1 MIVTESAKAQ
11 FKEIGGIIRYSLY
24 GGGCSGL
31 IGKWE
36 TVDKIDNKIDVIVW
50 RACKPGTMG
59 GEAAEQE
66 DCPTVF
72 IMDEFTLNYMK
83 DATIDYTG
91 GPFSPAFKI
100 DVPSMGSCG
109 CGESFM
115 LTE

>member
-11 FKEIGGIIRYSLY
+11 FKEIGGIIRYSLH

-36 TVDKIDNKIDVIVW
+36 TIPKIDNKIDVIVW

-72 IMDEFTLNYMK
+72 IMNEFTLNYMK
-83 DATIDYTG
+83 GATIDYTSD
-91 GPFSPAFKI
+91 PFSPVFKI
-100 DVPSMGSCG
+100 DVPDKNSCG
-109 CGESFM
+109 CGESFV
-115 LTE
+115 L